1 MLEKVLEKISKQ
13 QEGKENTA
21 VWMVGEQL
29 KDICRSTPGAAEIIL
44 QDLDVAEMSIENAEK
59 KIKEYA
65 DEQHKKNKGNCA
77 CVPPNVAEDI
87 IREFYGIKGLAGA
100 ETNSQAVVNSAGD
113 TSFIDL
119 KNFL

>member
-1 MLEKVLEKISKQ
+1 MLENLIEKISKQ

-29 KDICRSTPGAAEIIL
+29 KDICKRTPAAVEIVL

-77 CVPPNVAEDI
+77 CAPPNIAQDI
-87 IREFYGIKGLAGA
+87 IVEIYGIKGLAVA
-100 ETNSQAVVNSAGD
+100 ETN
-113 TSFIDL
+113 
-119 KNFL
+119 